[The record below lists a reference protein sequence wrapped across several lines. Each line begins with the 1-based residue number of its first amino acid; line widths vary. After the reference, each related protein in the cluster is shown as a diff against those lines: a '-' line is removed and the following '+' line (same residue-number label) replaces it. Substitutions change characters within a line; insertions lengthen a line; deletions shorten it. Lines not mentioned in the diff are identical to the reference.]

1 MRIEKVG
8 RGRVGKY
15 ELMELYIIFYD
26 VYLFMVV
33 SFVCYKTIDFCPP
46 HLYFIYGEPFVK
58 GVNDPYIEQ
67 TSYTISIHFTSV
79 TYKEKDYFIW
89 NYVHTGCKVN

>member
-46 HLYFIYGEPFVK
+46 PLYFIYGEPFVK
-58 GVNDPYIEQ
+58 GVNDPYIE
-67 TSYTISIHFTSV
+67 
-79 TYKEKDYFIW
+79 
-89 NYVHTGCKVN
+89 